1 MPLSN
6 AEKSKRYRE
15 RHPERFR
22 ASLLKYWKTKYEC
35 ECGKTLTK
43 KNRAVHLRGAE
54 HKKYADYMEMKRKI
68 NYIEQQEEFAEK
80 SKELTECECGTR
92 VSYAHLARHKKT
104 NKHIK
109 EMEIKNKIEENEVKQ
124 MNQELEDMFSETS
137 SEEEEYI
144 NNYLSNGKYD
154 KEGLVITTDSD
165 TED

>member
-54 HKKYADYMEMKRKI
+54 HKKYADYMGMKRKI
-68 NYIEQQEEFAEK
+68 ESMEK
-80 SKELTECECGTR
+80 PE
-92 VSYAHLARHKKT
+92 
-104 NKHIK
+104 IK
-109 EMEIKNKIEENEVKQ
+109 E
-124 MNQELEDMFSETS
+124 DSETS

-154 KEGLVITTDSD
+154 KDGLVITTDSD